1 MPAPEEH
8 VEYHKDGT
16 VWARGQTLDGVPTG
30 YWEWFRR
37 DGTRMRSGHFE
48 AGKQVGEWTTYDKA
62 GAVYK
67 VTRMKAGPSSTT
79 AGGSAGVET

>member
-37 DGTRMRSGHFE
+37 DGTPMRSGHFE

-79 AGGSAGVET
+79 AGGSVGVET